1 MKPTLFAAL
10 LVLAA
15 GAGASVP
22 AAAQDAAAGE
32 KAFSKC
38 RPCHMVGETAKNG
51 VGPVLNGVIGRP
63 AGSVE
68 GYNYSAANKNSGITW
83 DEATFLEYIAAPAAK
98 IKGTKMAF
106 AGIKNPKEAADL
118 LAFLKQFDASG
129 KKK

>member
-1 MKPTLFAAL
+1 MKSNLFAAL
-10 LVLAA
+10 LALSA
-15 GAGASVP
+15 GALASVP
-22 AAAQDAAAGE
+22 VSAQDVAAGE
-32 KAFSKC
+32 KSFSKC

-51 VGPVLNGVIGRP
+51 VGPVLNGLIGRP

-68 GYNYSAANKNSGITW
+68 GYNYSAANKNSGLTW

-106 AGIKNPKEAADL
+106 AGVKDPNEAANL
-118 LAFLKQFDASG
+118 LAYLKQFDASG